1 MLDGRIVVV
10 TGANQG
16 LGEAIAQKFA
26 DAKATVWLVAR
37 NAEKLEVAAKKINA
51 GGGVAKFQ
59 PCDLADIGQVKSCV
73 ATILAADKQIDILIN
88 NAAMWIQGDIAG
100 SDPVDIQKV
109 FDVNAVGNIYITQAA
124 VEGMK
129 AAKSGQVININ
140 SLAGIEADKNW
151 PVYSATK
158 YAMRGFSEALKADV
172 EGTGIKVSDVYPGG
186 INTNLYTNAGLDIVD
201 QPWMMKKEDI
211 AEIILTIA
219 SQPADI
225 VMDHVEIRKVG

>member
-1 MLDGRIVVV
+1 MLDGKIVVV
-10 TGANQG
+10 TGGNQG

-37 NAEKLEVAAKKINA
+37 NTEKLESAAQKINA
-51 GGGVAKFQ
+51 SGGSAKIQ
-59 PCDLADIGQVKSCV
+59 ACDLADNAQVKSCI
-73 ATILAADKQIDILIN
+73 ANILAADKQIDILIN

-100 SDPVDIQKV
+100 SDPADIQKV
-109 FDVNAVGNIYITQAA
+109 FDVNAVGNIYIAQEALA
-124 VEGMK
+124 GMK
-129 AAKSGQVININ
+129 ERKSGQIININ

-172 EGTGIKVSDVYPGG
+172 EGMGIKVSDVYPGG

-201 QPWMMKKEDI
+201 QPWMMQSDDI
-211 AEIILTIA
+211 ADIIVHIA

-225 VMDHVEIRKVG
+225 VMDHVEIRKVF